1 MTESF
6 KTIYKN
12 NVVVEILMIT
22 PQKGHIR
29 KVRSLKAEDDKVSLF
44 LKMGDIHVCIHLI

>member
-29 KVRSLKAEDDKVSLF
+29 KVRSLKADPEPDKVSL
-44 LKMGDIHVCIHLI
+44 D